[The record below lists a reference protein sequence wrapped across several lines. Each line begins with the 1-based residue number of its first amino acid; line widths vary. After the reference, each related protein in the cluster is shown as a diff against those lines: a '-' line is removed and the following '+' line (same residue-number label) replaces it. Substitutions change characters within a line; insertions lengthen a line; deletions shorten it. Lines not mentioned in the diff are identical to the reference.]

1 MGSSKSSH
9 RQCPRRHHRPPH
21 TQNTGIHLAF
31 PWVFALL
38 LRITPHKCAPPP
50 HLTLRAFLRNHL
62 LLHTKR
68 VNCALPPPM
77 RCPAHVSSTVLP
89 RPRTCLLLG
98 ALLRTIAMHRLL
110 LLASHAPCAQPLLR
124 ILPPSSPLAE
134 PDEEALRPTPLP
146 ADSCRTAGI
155 ERNGSAQKSPVC
167 CRVQQTSPRGN
178 SGSFDCGRRPE
189 GTAASPKPVA
199 DR

>member
-1 MGSSKSSH
+1 MRISKSSH
-9 RQCPRRHHRPPH
+9 RQCPPRNHRPPH

-50 HLTLRAFLRNHL
+50 HLTLRVFSRNHL

-68 VNCALPPPM
+68 VNCALLPPA
-77 RCPAHVSSTVLP
+77 RCPARTSPRRCFRCLLTVS
-89 RPRTCLLLG
+89 RARLLLG
-98 ALLRTIAMHRLL
+98 ALLRTIAMQRLL
-110 LLASHAPCAQPLLR
+110 LLDSRTPCAQPLLR
-124 ILPPSSPLAE
+124 ILPPSSPLGK

-146 ADSCRTAGI
+146 ADSCRTACI

-167 CRVQQTSPRGN
+167 CRVQQTSPCGN
-178 SGSFDCGRRPE
+178 SGSFE

-199 DR
+199 AR